1 MLNAASESPMAAK
14 KSAEKHRQQ
23 KHPHCDHALSK
34 EYKGPPLIRH
44 ILHAGY
50 GDRDVAERICHQ
62 HHQHESTPKTVFHK
76 GSLVFAYF
84 RIKEPARYLTLHA
97 GCGYLRCGSCRQ
109 APFFIKSVSDART
122 VLTSDSKTALQ
133 VPLRPHLPTLQLLRP
148 PSAFSAPSP
157 RPWVFH
163 SSRTAPQAPL
173 HLRPQTLQ
181 LLRPPSAFPALSPR
195 SLAFQSSR
203 MVPQAPLRPLQLT

>member
-1 MLNAASESPMAAK
+1 MP
-14 KSAEKHRQQ
+14 HRKVQWQ
-23 KHPHCDHALSK
+23 PRRVCRKNIANRSIPHCDHALSK

-148 PSAFSAPSP
+148 PSAF
-157 RPWVFH
+157 
-163 SSRTAPQAPL
+163 
-173 HLRPQTLQ
+173 
-181 LLRPPSAFPALSPR
+181 PALSPR